1 MCRLAQELLALV
13 VKESQKMPE
22 MSHLQARPLV
32 LHDDNGD
39 GIIGTTL
46 LLHAE
51 RAPKGYKQQ
60 AGPTLHHTQ
69 THVHMQMSA
78 CSNMFTRVE
87 GKGWMNQ

>member
-1 MCRLAQELLALV
+1 
-13 VKESQKMPE
+13 MPE

-51 RAPKGYKQQ
+51 RAPKGYKQE
-60 AGPTLHHTQ
+60 AGPTLHHT
-69 THVHMQMSA
+69 HA
-78 CSNMFTRVE
+78 NECMFEYVYKGGGEGLDEPVTGVE
-87 GKGWMNQ
+87 